1 MSDGQLQAERVCS
14 WINDNPGKFRALCRI
29 VDGEARRGNPRLTR
43 SRAYSRAED
52 EGIRISDGDGTVSE
66 TDITRNHNFWPC
78 ITRYMVMLQPR
89 RARTIRFRDSK
100 FDRVDLASVWWDNV
114 HAGTFFLARSR
125 DEAKRLCDM
134 DDVSAA

>member
-1 MSDGQLQAERVCS
+1 MGEDRLQAERVCC
-14 WINDNPGKFRALCRI
+14 WIKDNPGKFRALCRI
-29 VDGEARRGNPRLTR
+29 VDGELRRGNPRLTR

-52 EGIRISDGDGTVSE
+52 EGIRISDGDGTDSE

-100 FDRVDLASVWWDNV
+100 FDRIDLASVWWGNV
-114 HAGTFFLARSR
+114 NAGTFFLARNR
-125 DEAKRLCDM
+125 KEAKDLCDLG
-134 DDVSAA
+134 DASAA